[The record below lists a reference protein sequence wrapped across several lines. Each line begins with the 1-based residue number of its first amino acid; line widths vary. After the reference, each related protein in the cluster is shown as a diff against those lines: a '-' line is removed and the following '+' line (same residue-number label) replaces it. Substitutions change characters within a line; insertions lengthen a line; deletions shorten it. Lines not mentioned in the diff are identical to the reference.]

1 LCGSRPTLQR
11 GSNSSS
17 NGVLLSHGDDRKFTL
32 QKQPLRIAALVPW
45 HNVYVHMRYVLAGL
59 DAIVLENVGSACAE
73 GRLYSTR
80 KSSRESVHAC
90 DFRVRD
96 IQHRLSVGLWYHER
110 RAALVVAVVDKRGSK
125 IILRQESALKFPRNV
140 FAEAA

>member
-1 LCGSRPTLQR
+1 M
-11 GSNSSS
+11 
-17 NGVLLSHGDDRKFTL
+17 L

-45 HNVYVHMRYVLAGL
+45 HNVYVHMRCVLAGL

-73 GRLYSTR
+73 SRLYSTG
-80 KSSRESVHAC
+80 KSSREPVHAY

-96 IQHRLSVGLWYHER
+96 IQDRLSVDPWYHER
-110 RAALVVAVVDKRGSK
+110 RAALVLALVDKRGSK
-125 IILRQESALKFPRNV
+125 VILGQESALKFPRNK